1 MNDLRN
7 DVVRVKVENNDNEG
21 CLFMIFLVLVFIFY
35 QLCAIGQFIKEN
47 IKSPASAEQTQIEV
61 SNE

>member
-21 CLFMIFLVLVFIFY
+21 CLFMIFFVLLLIFY
-35 QLCAIGQFIKEN
+35 QLCAIGQFLKEN
-47 IKSPASAEQTQIEV
+47 IQSSASVEQTQIE
-61 SNE
+61 EQK